1 MTASLPND
9 QYTVGWVCALPIEFV
24 AAKAMLDKEHGDPQT
39 QPQKAD
45 DNNYVLGTVGRFN
58 VVIACLPK
66 DEIGSSSAATVAR
79 DMLFTFPGIRFG
91 LMVGIGAGIPDYELD
106 EAQDVRLGDI
116 VVSSSKENGGVVVY
130 DFGKK
135 LSDGS
140 FKAMYPLNRPPRSL
154 RTALARLEAEHMMS
168 GSQLTTFIEK
178 ALDKYPALRRQG
190 WLRPQQD
197 SDRLFQ
203 SEYAHVTGRTCAKC
217 EKEREVNREDWKRHD
232 EDPVIH
238 YGTIATG
245 SAVVKHAP
253 TRVDIGKTHQAICLE
268 MEAAGLMNSFPCL
281 VIRGISD
288 YADSHKNDIWKSY
301 AAAVAAAYAK
311 ELLQFVTPKDV
322 DAEPTAQK
330 ILNTVH
336 EDISSIKQNMAV
348 LNTAVIEK
356 RNLAILDWISPHDFS
371 AAHNDI
377 LYQRMEGTC
386 LWFLETEEMKNWFQ
400 NRGQTLFCPG
410 IPGAGKTVMAATIIE
425 HLESALTDDSKAV
438 VAYIYCS
445 YQPKTEQSI
454 ECMVQVLLRQ
464 VTAKNPK
471 IPHNIQRLHDQYS
484 QGSTRPP
491 LKILLTELC
500 ESFRQYDRVFVV
512 LDAVDEYYVSN
523 YESHQILMSEL
534 ARIQETTPIN
544 ILMTSRFSN
553 THAIAKFPGSVQKE
567 IRAQQQDIVLYLNA
581 RLPMFQTNVIG
592 NVSLEKYIQ
601 SMVLR
606 AADGM
611 FLLAR
616 LHTEYLMMKP
626 SIGFLKRALETLP
639 RGQDRL
645 TATYLRSM
653 SDIDRQSDDVRDLA
667 RKALSWLSHS
677 ELALSSIELQ
687 HALATESGISD
698 LDDDFLIDVDI
709 LHNLCA
715 GLIVWDRATDVVR
728 LIHHTTQDFLHTE
741 GILQD
746 PESQIAL
753 NCLTYMSFDTFL
765 LGRCSNPE
773 TYADRHERYPLY
785 AYCTHH
791 WGNHARKSSCSKVKD
806 VGLQFLA
813 DVGGLSAAS
822 QSMIGPRYKR
832 GKALHSENILRH
844 TTCRITAAH
853 VCAAF
858 GLTEW
863 LRCLL
868 EKGADA
874 NAKDSERNTPLTY
887 AARAGHEDTA
897 RLLMPQVRHDVFSKD
912 SALEDAAAQGHEA
925 SVKYFLSDCVSN
937 GIDDR
942 RKQKALNRAAKN
954 GHISTIKL
962 LLDHGAKAENR
973 EVDGGWLLGNSP
985 LEEAISSG
993 SIDAVCMLLSRDGAI
1008 SADTNKNQDLVY
1020 RAVSDS
1026 NDKMVD
1032 LLVTRGADPDLP
1044 NTSGRTPLIKAVKKD
1059 AKGIVRLLL
1068 SKDVKVNIED
1078 DTGWTPLLCAI
1089 SNDDTEMVDTL
1100 LRKGADPNLKAKN
1113 WANRTP
1119 LNLAIARANVVLV
1132 RTLLL
1137 EGAHPNQPSGSLDN
1151 PPLSTAAKN
1160 GDEEVVRLLLQY
1172 GADVNLPNK
1181 ARETPLFFAA
1191 KAKQFKLA
1199 TFLLSEGAKHDI
1211 RNIVGNTVLF
1221 YAVQGLPTSFAV
1233 DLIRRGCDPNERN
1246 ELEETPLFY
1255 AARAGCRTSLR
1266 LLLDNGVQADLKNK
1280 ISETPL
1286 LQAATFLHSE
1296 NSHEGYSAVI
1306 RLLLDNGADPNL
1318 VPDSNYPNLLF
1329 DIVQDSQLA
1338 AHWAKDD
1345 PEKLQQ
1351 AREIWSELSRLSAD
1365 VFAVFCA
1372 HLAGESEKDDTSWSA
1387 RRAWKDGLET
1397 PLIWAALAGC
1407 TDLSQRLVNLG
1418 HDEMDAS
1425 CSDSLIYQ
1433 PAGFGYKSN
1442 LRLLVR
1448 NYEPEERGTIGK
1460 LAFLSAVEMGNL
1472 AILPILR
1479 RHSLSYISS
1488 TTRVGDSS
1496 LLVAARRGQIDLCR
1510 YLLDA
1515 GFDIHHKDDTGK
1527 NSLLLAT
1534 IEGHCELIQIL
1545 LQNGSQVDTEDNT
1558 NRTTLLWAVQLGNT
1572 TVAEILLQAGANPN
1586 CLDKDNRTPLLFSV
1600 INGDDM
1606 MVELL
1611 LRYGANPDFTNEA
1624 GESAL
1629 SWAVAQTYDCI
1640 ASMLLKGGATLVNN
1654 NINQSPLFWLIRPS
1668 LARIKN
1674 SFAVKRP
1681 SYNLSRKKQ
1690 TANNI
1695 VSSITSFR
1703 LNGSSEFDADET
1715 VKKDVP
1721 TMLRLLIS
1729 YGQDINI
1736 RAVDGKTCLARAAF
1750 APNRDYATLF
1760 LQQGANPNI
1769 PNNIGETPLFLAS
1782 RKLNADMVNL
1792 LGANGADPNQA
1803 TLYGRTPL
1811 MTAAGS
1817 GALEV
1822 ARALLKIVGID
1833 KDIQDRFGRTAY
1845 SEAFERG
1852 HSHICTLLESEDVTI
1867 QLESPDSL
1875 RQAQSNWNCDI
1886 CRITI
1891 FGGDEFYHC
1900 NLCQGGEFDVCNF
1913 CLRNGASCLDDAH
1926 AITRIT
1932 ATARATVT
1940 TTESTKK
1947 DPHIF
1952 VAERFA
1958 SMFQA
1963 QISSLV
1969 GVYGGGGT
1977 RRITSPS
1984 VPTTS
1989 APRKR
1994 LRIRRWKP

>member
-1 MTASLPND
+1 ML
-9 QYTVGWVCALPIEFV
+9 VGEFV
-24 AAKAMLDKEHGDPQT
+24 
-39 QPQKAD
+39 
-45 DNNYVLGTVGRFN
+45 
-58 VVIACLPK
+58 
-66 DEIGSSSAATVAR
+66 
-79 DMLFTFPGIRFG
+79 
-91 LMVGIGAGIPDYELD
+91 
-106 EAQDVRLGDI
+106 
-116 VVSSSKENGGVVVY
+116 
-130 DFGKK
+130 
-135 LSDGS
+135 
-140 FKAMYPLNRPPRSL
+140 
-154 RTALARLEAEHMMS
+154 
-168 GSQLTTFIEK
+168 
-178 ALDKYPALRRQG
+178 
-190 WLRPQQD
+190 
-197 SDRLFQ
+197 
-203 SEYAHVTGRTCAKC
+203 
-217 EKEREVNREDWKRHD
+217 
-232 EDPVIH
+232 
-238 YGTIATG
+238 
-245 SAVVKHAP
+245 
-253 TRVDIGKTHQAICLE
+253 
-268 MEAAGLMNSFPCL
+268 
-281 VIRGISD
+281 
-288 YADSHKNDIWKSY
+288 
-301 AAAVAAAYAK
+301 
-311 ELLQFVTPKDV
+311 
-322 DAEPTAQK
+322 
-330 ILNTVH
+330 VH
-336 EDISSIKQNMAV
+336 EDISSIKENMAV
-348 LNTAVIEK
+348 LNTAAVEE
-356 RNLAILDWISPHDFS
+356 RHLAILNWISPHDFS

-377 LYQRMEGTC
+377 LHQRIEGTC

-464 VTAKNPK
+464 VTAKNSK

-491 LKILLTELC
+491 LKKLLTELC
-500 ESFRQYDRVFVV
+500 ESFKQYDRVFVV

-523 YESHQILMSEL
+523 YESHQMLMSEL
-534 ARIQETTPIN
+534 AQIQETTPIN

-553 THAIAKFPGSVQKE
+553 THATAKFPGSVQKE

-581 RLPMFQTNVIG
+581 RLPMFQANVIG
-592 NVSLEKYIQ
+592 NVSLEQYIQ

-653 SDIDRQSDDVRDLA
+653 SDIDRQSDDVRELA

-698 LDDDFLIDVDI
+698 LDDDFLINVDI

-741 GILQD
+741 GILQG

-773 TYADRHERYPLY
+773 SYADRHERYPLY

-806 VGLQFLA
+806 VGLQFLE

-832 GKALHSENILRH
+832 GKALDSDNILRH
-844 TTCRITAAH
+844 TACRITAAH

-863 LRCLL
+863 LRILL

-874 NAKDSERNTPLTY
+874 NAKDSECNTPLTY

-897 RLLMPQVRHDVFSKD
+897 RLLMPEVRHDVLSKD

-937 GIDDR
+937 GIDDK
-942 RKQKALNRAAKN
+942 RKQKALNMAAKN

-962 LLDHGAKAENR
+962 LLDQGAKAEHQ
-973 EVDGGWLLGNSP
+973 EVDGGWLIGNSP

-993 SIDAVCMLLSRDGAI
+993 SFDAVCMLLPRDGDI
-1008 SADTNKNQDLVY
+1008 SASTNKNQDLVY
-1020 RAVSDS
+1020 RAVSES
-1026 NDKMVD
+1026 NDKTVD
-1032 LLVTRGADPDLP
+1032 LLVSRGADPDLP
-1044 NTSGRTPLIKAVKKD
+1044 NTSGRTPLIKAVEKK

-1078 DTGWTPLLCAI
+1078 DIGWTPLLCAI

-1113 WANRTP
+1113 WKIRTP
-1119 LNLAIARANVVLV
+1119 LKSAIARANVVLV

-1137 EGAHPNQPSGSLDN
+1137 EGADPNQPSGSLDD
-1151 PPLSTAAKN
+1151 PPLNTATEN

-1181 ARETPLFFAA
+1181 AGETPLFFAA

-1199 TFLLSEGAKHDI
+1199 TFLLSQGAKHDI

-1221 YAVQGLPTSFAV
+1221 YAVQGSPISFAV
-1233 DLIRRGCDPNERN
+1233 DLIRRRCDPNERN
-1246 ELEETPLFY
+1246 ELEETPLFF
-1255 AARAGCRTSLR
+1255 AARAGCQTSVR
-1266 LLLDNGVQADLKNK
+1266 LLLDNEVQADLKNK

-1286 LQAATFLHSE
+1286 LQAATFLHSQ

-1306 RLLLDNGADPNL
+1306 HLLLDNGADPNL
-1318 VPDSNYPNLLF
+1318 VPDSDYPNLLF

-1338 AHWAKDD
+1338 THWAKDD

-1351 AREIWSELSRLSAD
+1351 AREIWSEPSRLSAD
-1365 VFAVFCA
+1365 LFAVFCA

-1397 PLIWAALAGC
+1397 PLVWAALAGC

-1418 HDEMDAS
+1418 LDEMDAS

-1442 LRLLVR
+1442 LHLSVR
-1448 NYEPEERGTIGK
+1448 NSQPEERGTIGK

-1472 AILPILR
+1472 AILPILQ

-1488 TTRVGDSS
+1488 TARVGDFS
-1496 LLVAARRGQIDLCR
+1496 LLVAARCGKIDLCR
-1510 YLLDA
+1510 YLLNA

-1534 IEGHCELIQIL
+1534 MEGHCDFIQIL
-1545 LQNGSQVDTEDNT
+1545 LQNGSQVETEDNT
-1558 NRTTLLWAVQLGNT
+1558 NRTALLWAVQLGNT
-1572 TVAEILLQAGANPN
+1572 PVAETLLQAGANPN
-1586 CLDKDNRTPLLFSV
+1586 CLDEDNRTPLLFSA

-1611 LRYGANPDFTNEA
+1611 LRHGANPDFMNKA

-1629 SWAVAQTYDCI
+1629 SWAVAQTYDRI

-1654 NINQSPLFWLIRPS
+1654 NNVNQSPLFWLIRPS

-1674 SFAVKRP
+1674 SFAVKRR
-1681 SYNLSRKKQ
+1681 SYNLTKKKQ
-1690 TANNI
+1690 TTDNI
-1695 VSSITSFR
+1695 VSMVSSFR
-1703 LNGSSEFDADET
+1703 LDGRSEFDGDET
-1715 VKKDVP
+1715 VQNDVP

-1729 YGQDINI
+1729 YGQDVDI

-1750 APNRDYATLF
+1750 APNRDYAMLF

-1782 RKLNADMVNL
+1782 RKWNADMVDL

-1811 MTAAGS
+1811 MTAAAS

-1822 ARALLKIVGID
+1822 AQALLKIVGID

-1845 SEAFERG
+1845 SEASERG
-1852 HSHICTLLESEDVTI
+1852 HSHICSLLESEDMTI

-1875 RQAQSNWNCDI
+1875 RQAKSSKNCDI
-1886 CRITI
+1886 CRIPI
-1891 FGGDEFYHC
+1891 FSGDEFYHC
-1900 NLCQGGEFDVCNF
+1900 DLCQGGDFDVCDF

-1926 AITRIT
+1926 PITRIT
-1932 ATARATVT
+1932 ATARATAT
-1940 TTESTKK
+1940 TTDSTKK
-1947 DPHIF
+1947 DPCTF
-1952 VAERFA
+1952 VAEHFA
-1958 SMFQA
+1958 SMFHA

-1969 GVYGGGGT
+1969 GIHGGGGT

-1984 VPTTS
+1984 VPSTTS
-1989 APRKR
+1989 AGQNR
-1994 LRIRRWKP
+1994 LRIRTWRP